1 MTTNTKLVERV
12 RHPIKMRLLTV
23 KRISELSPSM
33 RRITLTGPDLPEFL
47 SASFDDHLK
56 LILPAVQGEK
66 PNIPVVGDNGME
78 FDESRPKPIMRDY
91 TPRRYDPST
100 NELDID
106 FVLDHEGPA
115 TSWATHAE
123 VGHYVGVGG
132 PRGSFIIPMDFDWHL
147 LIADEAAL
155 PALGRR
161 LEELPTNAKAIAII
175 KLRDKS
181 HKIELTSNCQN
192 DIHWVTD
199 AEHAA
204 NGHDALEATVRG
216 LNLPE
221 GDGFVWAA
229 GEYSDIKSLRN
240 YLVNELGIDKNRI
253 RASSY
258 WRVAVA
264 DAHESFE

>member
-1 MTTNTKLVERV
+1 MTSETKLVERV

-23 KRISELSPSM
+23 KRINELSPSM

-47 SASFDDHLK
+47 SASFDDHVK
-56 LILPAVQGEK
+56 LILPAEQGEQ
-66 PNIPVVGDNGME
+66 PNMPVVGENGMQ

-91 TPRRYDPST
+91 TPRRYDPVT

-106 FVLDHEGPA
+106 FVLDHAGPA
-115 TSWATHAE
+115 TNWATNAE
-123 VGHYVGVGG
+123 EGHYVGIGG
-132 PRGSFIIPMDFDWHL
+132 PRGSFVIPMDFDWHL
-147 LIADEAAL
+147 LVADEAAL
-155 PALGRR
+155 PALSRR
-161 LEELPTNAKAIAII
+161 LEELPASTKAIAII
-175 KLRDKS
+175 KLRDKT
-181 HKIELTSNCQN
+181 HKIEINNNCPAE
-192 DIHWVTD
+192 IHWVTD

-204 NGHDALEATVRG
+204 NGHDALEETLRQ

-240 YLVNELGIDKNRI
+240 YLTAELGIDKNRI

-264 DAHESFE
+264 DAHENFE